1 MQPMVTLRNTVSI
14 ATVSALLALSPLAN
28 AQRIEETPS
37 AGAMVADAVVVRPVY
52 FLLSQVGA
60 AVYAV
65 TLPFTLLG
73 GNADQAAETLVVTPL
88 QAGFIRCLGC
98 RQVDNQVS
106 RLSDSDGSKRIQNF
120 VMLTGS
126 MSLDDSLSDN
136 KYVGGGVYMGTHFAL
151 SDRSRFDVML
161 GGRYL
166 GDSEKDVVS
175 ESIISYE
182 VVSRFGV
189 ELAGWLEVSGKLGLN
204 YINYEADLKAPGLG
218 KIDSSDAGFFWGVGA
233 ATKLSDNW
241 RLGLDY
247 SRYDFTIDDDVLTM
261 TSEDVS
267 LDTVDLNLTYFF

>member
-106 RLSDSDGSKRIQNF
+106 RLSDSDGSKRIQHF
-120 VMLTGS
+120 ITFSGGMGSVDTLGEKETGPS
-126 MSLDDSLSDN
+126 
-136 KYVGGGVYMGTHFAL
+136 YGVFLGTHFAL
-151 SDRSRFDVML
+151 SDKSRFDVML
-161 GGRYL
+161 GAKQLGDADLTVAGTKVNDSTLSYQIVTRFGRYL
-166 GDSEKDVVS
+166 GAFDLM
-175 ESIISYE
+175 
-182 VVSRFGV
+182 F
-189 ELAGWLEVSGKLGLN
+189 KLGGHYWN
-204 YINYEADLKAPGLG
+204 TDRE
-218 KIDSSDAGFFWGVGA
+218 VGA
-233 ATKLSDNW
+233 AKTDASGLDFLYGVGLDAWLTDSV

-247 SRYDFTIDDDVLTM
+247 TRYDMQDSDEGYDSVIDAA
-261 TSEDVS
+261 
-267 LDTVDLNLTYFF
+267 DLNLSIMF